1 MRGGGE
7 GTIRLRDGR
16 CLGYAE
22 WGDPGGWPLLY
33 CHGWPSSRVEGRLA
47 ERAGRAAGARVIAP
61 DRPGMGLSSF
71 QAGRRLVDWPDD
83 AGQLADAL
91 GLERFAV
98 LGISGGSPYAAA
110 CAWGLPG
117 RVTSAGI
124 VSGLGPP
131 DAPGATAGMSRENRL
146 LLRAGRLPLLPG
158 ALMAV
163 VAAVARRRPEL
174 VLERASVA
182 AVDRAAWWQLR
193 EVFRASLVE
202 AFRGGGRGPAREL
215 RLSARPW
222 GLRLQDIRAPVRL
235 WHGELDPNASVAM
248 ARQLAAAIPGC
259 RATFY
264 PWEGHLHF
272 AHRLP
277 EILAALGPS

>member
-1 MRGGGE
+1 
-7 GTIRLRDGR
+7 
-16 CLGYAE
+16 
-22 WGDPGGWPLLY
+22 
-33 CHGWPSSRVEGRLA
+33 
-47 ERAGRAAGARVIAP
+47 
-61 DRPGMGLSSF
+61 
-71 QAGRRLVDWPDD
+71 
-83 AGQLADAL
+83 
-91 GLERFAV
+91 
-98 LGISGGSPYAAA
+98 
-110 CAWGLPG
+110 
-117 RVTSAGI
+117 VTATGI

-182 AVDRAAWWQLR
+182 AVDRAAWQQLR
-193 EVFRASLVE
+193 EVFRASLAE
-202 AFRGGGRGPAREL
+202 AFRGGGRGPAWEL

-222 GLRLQDIRAPVRL
+222 GFRLHDIRAPVRL